1 MGGHSGA
8 EIDKKRAN
16 ANVLMGRFLYSL
28 QQETA
33 YEIISLAGGQKDNA
47 ITREAD
53 AELLVE
59 DINSV
64 KACAEKLQKGF
75 REEYAGTDEGITVE
89 ITDLALPL
97 QKFFILPAEKKFCFS

>member
-64 KACAEKLQKGF
+64 KAVSYTHLAGKTDRKILDF
-75 REEYAGTDEGITVE
+75 RRYN
-89 ITDLALPL
+89 
-97 QKFFILPAEKKFCFS
+97 PAISGL